1 MNNLTYPLERQ
12 SGVPLYEQL
21 YRFIAR
27 DIAQGRLA
35 GETQMPSRREMS
47 RHLGISEQTVNIA
60 IELLKAEGFLRTE
73 PRRGLFVE
81 EIQPLAQ
88 PLSMPLSAK
97 REEAIQAPKYDFSPQ
112 AADIRLFPG
121 TIWTRLIREIL
132 AREPELLSKGPAKGE
147 LSLREALSDFLY
159 QYRGV
164 RCEPENM
171 VIGSGVEQLMG
182 IIGTILDKS
191 SKIGFEDPGYPEA
204 ARALERLGHTATPLG
219 MDEQGI
225 LPGAVYMS
233 GVNALYVTPA
243 HQFPTGVSM
252 PAGRRT
258 ELLHWAQGGRGR
270 YILEDDYDSEFRYA
284 SRPLPSLQAMGGSR
298 TVYIST
304 FSRTLAPG
312 IRVAYMALPE
322 NLMRRY
328 EETGLRSGDSVSRF
342 EQRAMAR
349 LVSEGHYTR
358 HLRRA
363 ASAYQKRCRALC
375 ANLSM
380 IPGSQIS
387 GHEAGLHFIFRIE
400 GKSEEE
406 LTVKAG
412 RAGIPLKGL
421 SAYCREAKLPP
432 SLVIGFAGIADDQ
445 IGDAVALLRKAW
457 GV

>member
-1 MNNLTYPLERQ
+1 MNDLTYPLERQ
-12 SGVPLYEQL
+12 SGIPLYEQL

-35 GETQMPSRREMS
+35 GGTQIPSRREMS

-88 PLSMPLSAK
+88 PPSMPKSEK
-97 REEAIQAPKYDFSPQ
+97 RAETIQAPRYDFSPQ

-121 TIWTRLIREIL
+121 TKWTRLIRETL
-132 AREPELLSKGPAKGE
+132 VREPELLKKGPAKGE
-147 LSLREALSDFLY
+147 PSLREALSDFLY

-164 RCEPENM
+164 RCGPENV

-182 IIGTILDKS
+182 IIGIILDKPS
-191 SKIGFEDPGYPEA
+191 RIGFEDPGYPEA
-204 ARALERLGHTATPLG
+204 ARALERLGHTAYPLE

-225 LPGAVYMS
+225 LPGAVYVS
-233 GVNALYVTPA
+233 GANILYVTPA

-258 ELLHWAQGGRGR
+258 ELLHWAQGGRER

-284 SRPLPSLQAMGGSR
+284 SRPLPALQAMGGSR

-322 NLMRRY
+322 NLMKKY
-328 EETGLRSGDSVSRF
+328 EASGLRSGDSVSRF

-363 ASAYQKRCRALC
+363 AGAYQKRCRALC
-375 ANLSM
+375 AKLSL
-380 IPGSQIS
+380 IPGSRIS

-400 GKSEEE
+400 GKSEED
-406 LTVKAG
+406 LIAQAG

-421 SAYCREAKLPP
+421 SSYCREAKLPP
-432 SLVIGFAGIADDQ
+432 SLVMGFAGIADEQ
-445 IGDAVALLRKAW
+445 IDEAVALLRKVW
-457 GV
+457 KV